1 VKRLLLLLSAI
12 LCTGHGIFA
21 AAQPP
26 PQPTPPPEVT
36 ADSLVRVNSTNQSYD
51 FFRPWT
57 KKAPSV
63 RRGLGVVVAEDLVLV
78 TAELVTNRTY
88 VELENATTNAKSA
101 ADVVS
106 VDYDSNLALLRPA
119 NKEVLKG
126 ARPLA
131 LDDSARVGE
140 RVDLIQLESNSAV
153 AKTPGTITTINVSP
167 YPLGQLSLLTY
178 RISSP
183 LQGRDG
189 SFVIPAVKDGKL
201 LGLLMRY
208 DSRSQTADV
217 VPSPVIAHFLA
228 DAKSE
233 KYLGFPRVGLGFAS
247 TRDPQLRRFIG
258 LQDDGGVYVTAVRP
272 GSAGEKGGLKKGD
285 VILSVAGKDIDQD
298 GNYDDAAYGKIP
310 FSHLTSTLAS
320 VGDKLDFVVF
330 RDGQK
335 QTLPITLE
343 AANPDLVRSE
353 PYTFDRAP
361 RYYILGGLV
370 FEELSR
376 SYLQEWGGNW
386 PKEAPQQLVALDAF
400 QDEDTSREPGKIVFL
415 SQVFPTGNTVGY
427 ENLQHLVVTKVN
439 GVPIKSLDD
448 LAKAA
453 AKPEGGF
460 HKIEFDAD
468 PPFIY
473 LDAAEAEKSD
483 EQIRQE
489 YGVSEL
495 KNLN

>member
-1 VKRLLLLLSAI
+1 
-12 LCTGHGIFA
+12 
-21 AAQPP
+21 
-26 PQPTPPPEVT
+26 VT

-51 FFRPWT
+51 FFRPWS

-63 RRGLGVVVAEDLVLV
+63 RRGLGVVVGEDLVLV

-88 VELENATTNAKSA
+88 VELENATTAAKSA

-119 NKEVLKG
+119 DKSVLKG

-131 LDDSARVGE
+131 LDEKAHVGE
-140 RVDLIQLESNSAV
+140 RVDLLQLESNSAV
-153 AKTPGTITTINVSP
+153 AQTPGTITTINVSP
-167 YPLGQLSLLTY
+167 YPLGQLALLTY

-217 VPSPVIAHFLA
+217 VPAPVIAHFLA

-233 KYLGFPRVGLGFAS
+233 KYLGFPRVGLGFSS

-258 LQDDGGVYVTAVRP
+258 LNDDGGVYVTAVRP
-272 GSAGEKGGLKKGD
+272 GSAGEKAGLKKGD
-285 VILSVAGKDIDQD
+285 VILSVAGRDIDPD
-298 GNYDDAAYGKIP
+298 GNYDDPDYGKIP
-310 FSHLTSTLAS
+310 FSHLTSTLAN
-320 VGDKLDFVVF
+320 VGDKLDFVIF

-335 QTLPITLE
+335 QTLPVTLE
-343 AANPDLVRSE
+343 AANPDQVRSE
-353 PYTFDRAP
+353 PYVFDRAP

-400 QDEDTSREPGKIVFL
+400 QDEDTDREPRKIVFL
-415 SQVFPTGNTVGY
+415 SQVFPTANTVGY

-439 GVPIKSLDD
+439 GIPIKSLDD
-448 LAKAA
+448 LARAA

-460 HKIEFDAD
+460 HKIEFDND

-489 YGVSEL
+489 YGITEL
-495 KNLN
+495 KNL